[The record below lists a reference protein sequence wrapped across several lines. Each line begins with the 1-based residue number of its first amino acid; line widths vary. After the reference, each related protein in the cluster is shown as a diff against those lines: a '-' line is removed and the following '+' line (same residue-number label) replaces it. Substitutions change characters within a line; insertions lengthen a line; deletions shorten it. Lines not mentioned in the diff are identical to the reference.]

1 MTMKRLTKRAEDL
14 LKEILDHR
22 DDKGNC
28 DSNYWKER
36 FNSLSSAD
44 DAIVR
49 SLFKELKEKDMIATH
64 WADNYPYLILVLG
77 NGLSYFEERD
87 IFDGNNMA
95 NQNTNIFYGDASG
108 VQIQQGT
115 VNSVQSQGTP
125 SSLDDSK
132 VKELVQ
138 QLEKYDSI
146 LNEEFGSE
154 NAEKIR
160 ESAKELKELGDDH
173 SKDSKRKNL
182 IAYIR
187 DLSVNAGGGL
197 IAAGIIQLI
206 TSILG

>member
-1 MTMKRLTKRAEDL
+1 MKKLSKRAEDL
-14 LKEILDHR
+14 LKEILEHR

-28 DSNYWKER
+28 DSNYWEKR
-36 FNSLSSAD
+36 FESLTGAE
-44 DAIVR
+44 DALIR
-49 SLFKELKEKDMIATH
+49 SLFKELSENDMIDVQ
-64 WADNYPYLILVLG
+64 WNDNYPYVLMVLG
-77 NGLSYFEERD
+77 NGISYFEEKETLEER
-87 IFDGNNMA
+87 NMA
-95 NQNTNIFYGDASG
+95 NQNTNIFYGDATG

-125 SSLDDSK
+125 TSLDDSK

-138 QLEKYDSI
+138 LLEKYDSI

-160 ESAKELKELGDDH
+160 ESAKELKEVGEDH

>member
-1 MTMKRLTKRAEDL
+1 MKKLSKRAEDL
-14 LKEILDHR
+14 LKEILEHR

-28 DSNYWKER
+28 DSNYWEKR
-36 FNSLSSAD
+36 FKSLTGAE
-44 DAIVR
+44 DALIR
-49 SLFKELKEKDMIATH
+49 SLFKELSENDMIAAH
-64 WADNYPYLILVLG
+64 WADNYPYVLMVLG
-77 NGLSYFEERD
+77 KGISYFEEKETLEER
-87 IFDGNNMA
+87 NMA
-95 NQNTNIFYGDASG
+95 NQNTNIFYGDATG

-115 VNSVQSQGTP
+115 VNSVQSQDTP
-125 SSLDDSK
+125 TSLDDSK

-138 QLEKYDSI
+138 LLEKYDSI

-160 ESAKELKELGDDH
+160 QSAKELKELDEKPG
-173 SKDSKRKNL
+173 KDAKRKSL